1 MIKKISVFILLFITG
16 TILVFSGAFIER
28 FTATSENNNV
38 IIEWKSGAENNL
50 KQYEIERKSG
60 NSETFISIAIISPGG
75 SNSSYR
81 YEDRSAYKTMDA
93 IYIYRLKIVENDP
106 SISPTYSNTVTISHR
121 VSGVKSTWGS
131 IKSMFR

>member
-16 TILVFSGAFIER
+16 TFLVFSGAFIER
-28 FTATSENNNV
+28 FSARSENNNV
-38 IIEWKSGAENNL
+38 IIEWKSGTENNL

-60 NSETFISIAIISPGG
+60 NSESFVSIAIISPGG
-75 SNSSYR
+75 SNSTYQ

-106 SISPTYSNTVTISHR
+106 SISPTYSNSVTISHR